1 MPKSYSRPAHAPLT
15 GLPAGGLRKPEKQ
28 SVILRCKSY
37 EDESNVS
44 TAHSFQTGKVAL
56 VLSNR
61 LGDSLYQMTL
71 ANNLRKAGRDI
82 TVYGVHGYAL
92 REWFPDFDIQ
102 PLPADTASLA
112 GYDTIV
118 QMDPDSPFDGLTRVC
133 PRFLSTKEWG
143 QIHAAPR
150 RHASPNGIL
159 DEFRRFSVD
168 AFGLTEWSNDNGL
181 RAPARFKARRH
192 DKRVI
197 LHPTSS
203 EAERCWTPGKYV
215 IVARRLRAMGYEP
228 VFVLAPAERA
238 HWLPLLEQAHV
249 GLVEAPS
256 IDGVAAEVYE
266 SGWFIGTDSGIGHLA
281 SCCGLSTVT
290 IVDRPRNMPRWRP
303 AWADNVVVQPW
314 WLPLRSLRRK
324 YWREATT
331 VAAVMRC
338 FSRMVRR
345 RDR

>member
-1 MPKSYSRPAHAPLT
+1 MSP
-15 GLPAGGLRKPEKQ
+15 
-28 SVILRCKSY
+28 
-37 EDESNVS
+37 
-44 TAHSFQTGKVAL
+44 AHSFQTGNIAL

-102 PLPADTASLA
+102 PLPADIASLA
-112 GYDTIV
+112 SYDTIV

-133 PRFLSTKEWG
+133 QRFLSTKEWG
-143 QIHAAPR
+143 KIRAAPR
-150 RHASPNGIL
+150 KHASPNGIL

-168 AFGLTEWSNDNGL
+168 AFGLSEWSDDNGL
-181 RAPARFKARRH
+181 RAPAHFKARRH

-228 VFVLAPAERA
+228 VFVLAPGERA
-238 HWLPLLEQAHV
+238 HWLPLLEQAHA

-338 FSRMVRR
+338 FGRMVRR
-345 RDR
+345 RGR

>member
-1 MPKSYSRPAHAPLT
+1 M
-15 GLPAGGLRKPEKQ
+15 
-28 SVILRCKSY
+28 
-37 EDESNVS
+37 S
-44 TAHSFQTGKVAL
+44 TAHPLQTGNVAL

-92 REWFPDFDIQ
+92 REWFPDFDIR
-102 PLPADTASLA
+102 PLPADSASLA

-133 PRFLSTKEWG
+133 KRFLSTKEWG
-143 QIHAAPR
+143 KIRAAPR
-150 RHASPNGIL
+150 RHDSPNGIL
-159 DEFRRFSVD
+159 DEFRRFSAD
-168 AFGLTEWSNDNGL
+168 AFGLTEWSADNGL
-181 RAPARFKARRH
+181 RAPAGLTARRH

-215 IVARRLRAMGYEP
+215 VVARRLRAMGYEP
-228 VFVLAPAERA
+228 TFVLAPSERA
-238 HWLPLLEQAHV
+238 FWKPLLEQAHA

-256 IDGVAAEVYE
+256 IEGVAAEVYE

-290 IVDRPRNMPRWRP
+290 IVDRPATCRAGARPGQTTSLSGRGGCRYVPCAANTGVKPPRWPRSCAASAAWCAGARNDCKNTRP
-303 AWADNVVVQPW
+303 VADAIGNQPC
-314 WLPLRSLRRK
+314 LL
-324 YWREATT
+324 
-331 VAAVMRC
+331 
-338 FSRMVRR
+338 
-345 RDR
+345 

>member
-1 MPKSYSRPAHAPLT
+1 M
-15 GLPAGGLRKPEKQ
+15 
-28 SVILRCKSY
+28 
-37 EDESNVS
+37 S
-44 TAHSFQTGKVAL
+44 TAHSFQTGKLAL

-61 LGDSLYQMTL
+61 LGDTLYQMTL
-71 ANNLRKAGRDI
+71 ANNLRKAGRDL
-82 TVYGVHGYAL
+82 TVYGVHGHAL

-102 PLPADTASLA
+102 PLPADIDGLA

-133 PRFLSTKEWG
+133 RRFLSTKEWG
-143 QIHAAPR
+143 KIRAAPR

-168 AFGLTEWSNDNGL
+168 AFGLTEWSDDNGL
-181 RAPARFKARRH
+181 RAPARFKARLH

-215 IVARRLRAMGYEP
+215 LVARRLRAMGYEP
-228 VFVLAPAERA
+228 TFVLAPSERA
-238 HWLPLLEQAHV
+238 FWRPLLEQAHAS
-249 GLVEAPS
+249 LVEAPS
-256 IDGVAAEVYE
+256 IDGVAAQVYE

-281 SCCGLSTVT
+281 SCCGLPTVT

-303 AWADNVVVQPW
+303 AWADNIIVKPW
-314 WLPLRSLRRK
+314 WLPLRTLRRK

-338 FSRMVRR
+338 FGRMVHRQRR
-345 RDR
+345 